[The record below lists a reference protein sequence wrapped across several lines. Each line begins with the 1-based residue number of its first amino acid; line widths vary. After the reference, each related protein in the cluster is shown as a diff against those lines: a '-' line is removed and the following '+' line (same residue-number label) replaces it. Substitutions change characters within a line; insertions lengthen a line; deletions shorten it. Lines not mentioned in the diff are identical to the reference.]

1 MFLCVYIHVHTLN
14 GNVIDFA
21 VDNFSLQY
29 DIQALLRIW
38 KLCIPIP
45 HTPSKNSS
53 RCLLLAGN
61 DFYIFLSLFD
71 TVSIYL
77 DAQEK
82 SKKQVIDAHLNPSS
96 SSIHQHNAPKG
107 TGAKDQYASCPRSCF
122 HMGAIKSNPAAIAH
136 VVRAT
141 AKVEWCLKGQS
152 SSEVQNSALCHGQ
165 SESEI

>member
-82 SKKQVIDAHLNPSS
+82 SKKTSDRRTSQPEQQFHPPAQCTERYRRQRSIRQLPSVLFP
-96 SSIHQHNAPKG
+96 HGCDKEQ
-107 TGAKDQYASCPRSCF
+107 PRGDCACGPGHS
-122 HMGAIKSNPAAIAH
+122 KSRMVPQ
-136 VVRAT
+136 RS
-141 AKVEWCLKGQS
+141 KF
-152 SSEVQNSALCHGQ
+152 
-165 SESEI
+165 